1 MEELLQVQHWISQ
14 KSGYRYDDPWCTFL
28 LSLKKKQSSAKVGA
42 IGSTFGKSEGEDVH
56 DDGKWDDNRRL
67 KEVIQ

>member
-1 MEELLQVQHWISQ
+1 MV
-14 KSGYRYDDPWCTFL
+14 Y
-28 LSLKKKQSSAKVGA
+28 LSPFAEKKQSSAKVGA